1 MSEMSSTDGGR
12 KRLGGGWITFI
23 VIDVILVIAVL
34 VVAVIVFAGGNGKND
49 PSVATG
55 PTSSQAPSESAE
67 DPGADAPS
75 DSPEPEES
83 ESTDDAD
90 EQAKVASP
98 SGNIVCTISED
109 GATCSISD
117 LEKKPKKDKS
127 CDGTVGH
134 VYTVTEDGVDAPC
147 VPKGKEPGNA
157 GDGVE
162 KLEYGKT
169 ANAYGFTCTSDETGM
184 GCKSDKS
191 GQGFT
196 LARAGAETF

>member
-1 MSEMSSTDGGR
+1 MSEMSSTGDGR

-23 VIDVILVIAVL
+23 VIDVLLVLAVL
-34 VVAVIVFAGGNGKND
+34 VVAVIVFTGGNGKND

-55 PTSSQAPSESAE
+55 PTSSEAPSETAE
-67 DPGADAPS
+67 EPDADTPS

-83 ESTDDAD
+83 ESTDASE
-90 EQAKVASP
+90 EQTEVASP
-98 SGNIVCTISED
+98 SGNIMCTISED
-109 GATCSISD
+109 GATCSIAG

-147 VPKGKEPGNA
+147 VPKGEEPGSA

-169 ANAYGFTCTSDETGM
+169 ANAFGFTCTSDETGM
-184 GCKSDKS
+184 GCKSDES
-191 GQGFT
+191 GKGFT

>member
-1 MSEMSSTDGGR
+1 MSEMSSTGDGR

-34 VVAVIVFAGGNGKND
+34 VVAVIVFAGGNGKTD

-55 PTSSQAPSESAE
+55 PTSQAPSDSAGE
-67 DPGADAPS
+67 PDSDTAPS

-83 ESTDDAD
+83 ESTDDSD
-90 EQAKVASP
+90 EQTEIASP
-98 SGNIVCTISED
+98 SGNIMCTISED
-109 GATCSISD
+109 GATCSIAG

-147 VPKGKEPGNA
+147 VPKGEEPGNA

-169 ANAYGFTCTSDETGM
+169 ANAYGFTCMSDETGM

-191 GQGFT
+191 GKGFI
-196 LARAGAETF
+196 LARSGAETY